1 MSHNP
6 QHEPMPNWV
15 IWAGIGLMGFT
26 VLIFVAFTLGQ
37 IYWG

>member
-15 IWAGIGLMGFT
+15 IWMGLFLMLLTILSF
-26 VLIFVAFTLGQ
+26 VLMTLGM
-37 IYWG
+37 IYV